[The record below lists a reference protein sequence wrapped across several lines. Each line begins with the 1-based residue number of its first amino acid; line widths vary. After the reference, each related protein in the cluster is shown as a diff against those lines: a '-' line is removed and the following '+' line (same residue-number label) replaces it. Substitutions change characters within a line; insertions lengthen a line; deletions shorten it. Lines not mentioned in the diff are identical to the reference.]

1 MPQALG
7 AVNNLKTMMSVL
19 REVSFDDI
27 REDAMRIPRVLI
39 YGPTPYDAR
48 WFADQVF
55 GPEGGEKT
63 ITRDLG
69 GSIDD
74 IGTYDFIIIYDPEGE
89 AERIG
94 LNQRIRALGMTP
106 PIFRH
111 GGTGAHDEARIDALR
126 LEIARRMGDRST
138 AIGRAFP
145 AMRAAAAKYTIDETA
160 VANAQFALVSNIPAI
175 LPIVGGL
182 AAAGAD
188 FIVLTKN
195 QVMMIYK
202 LAAIYGRNLDEQ
214 TKLIQEIAPVVGV
227 GFAWRTLAR
236 EAAAFL
242 PFAAGTVPKIAVAYA
257 GTAVAGRAA
266 EFYYRTNRRPSQQQL
281 KQYAEQARDSMLK
294 FASRIQKKDKGGSS
308 PERLQLDD

>member
-1 MPQALG
+1 MPQTIG
-7 AVNNLKTMMSVL
+7 AVNNLKTMMNVL

-27 REDAMRIPRVLI
+27 REDALRTPRMLI
-39 YGPTPYDAR
+39 FGPTAYDAR
-48 WFADQVF
+48 WFADQLLGV
-55 GPEGGEKT
+55 EGGEKA
-63 ITRDLG
+63 ITRDLS

-74 IGTYDFIIIYDPEGE
+74 LGTYDLIVVYDPDGD
-89 AERIG
+89 AERVG

-111 GGTGAHDEARIDALR
+111 GGLGAHEAARIDALR
-126 LEIARRMGDRST
+126 LEIARRMGDRIT
-138 AIGRAFP
+138 AVGRAFP
-145 AMRAAAAKYTIDETA
+145 AMRAAAAKVTIDETA

-175 LPIVGGL
+175 LPFVGGF

-202 LAAIYGRNLDEQ
+202 LAAIYGRDLSEQ
-214 TKLIQEIAPVVGV
+214 TRIIQEIAPVVGV

-242 PFAAGTVPKIAVAYA
+242 PFAAGTVPKVAVAYA
-257 GTAVAGRAA
+257 GTTVAGRAA
-266 EFYYRTNRRPSQQQL
+266 EFYYRTNRKPSKEQL
-281 KQYAEQARDSMLK
+281 AQYTEPARDSMAK
-294 FASRIQKKDKGGSS
+294 FASRITKKNAPGAG
-308 PERLQLDD
+308 PVHLDD

>member
-1 MPQALG
+1 MPQAFG

-27 REDAMRIPRVLI
+27 REDAQRSPRVLV

-48 WFADQVF
+48 WFSDQVF
-55 GPEGGEKT
+55 GPEGGEKA

-74 IGTYDFIIIYDPEGE
+74 IGTYDFIVIYDPEGE

-94 LNQRIRALGMTP
+94 LNQRLRSLGMTP

-111 GGTGAHDEARIDALR
+111 GGHGAHEQARIDSLR

-138 AIGRAFP
+138 AVGRAFP
-145 AMRAAAAKYTIDETA
+145 GMRAAASKVAIDETS
-160 VANAQFALVSNIPAI
+160 VANAQFALVSNIPAV
-175 LPIVGGL
+175 LPVIGGL

-202 LAAIYGRNLDEQ
+202 LAAIHGRDLSDQ
-214 TKLIQEIAPVVGV
+214 TRLIQEIAPVVGV
-227 GFAWRTLAR
+227 GFAWRTVAR
-236 EAAAFL
+236 QAASFM
-242 PFAAGTVPKIAVAYA
+242 PFAAGTIPKIAVAYG
-257 GTAVAGRAA
+257 GTMVAGRAA
-266 EFYYRTNRRPSQQQL
+266 EFYYRTDRKPTSTQIAQYR
-281 KQYAEQARDSMLK
+281 KQAQESMGK
-294 FASRIQKKDKGGSS
+294 FVRSIGKKDNGET
-308 PERLQLDD
+308 PPNLEP